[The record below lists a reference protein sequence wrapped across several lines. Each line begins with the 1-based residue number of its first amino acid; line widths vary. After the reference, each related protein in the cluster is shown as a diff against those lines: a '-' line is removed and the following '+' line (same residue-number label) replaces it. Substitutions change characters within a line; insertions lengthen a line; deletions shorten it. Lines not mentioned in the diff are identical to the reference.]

1 MEAIKQTV
9 KVKNNKLNI
18 KLPNNFNSEKV
29 DVIILQ
35 KNDDFIITDEMKI
48 ILDQR
53 SKENKTTFINSE
65 ESISRL
71 KKRNRV

>member
-1 MEAIKQTV
+1 
-9 KVKNNKLNI
+9 
-18 KLPNNFNSEKV
+18 
-29 DVIILQ
+29 
-35 KNDDFIITDEMKI
+35 MKI